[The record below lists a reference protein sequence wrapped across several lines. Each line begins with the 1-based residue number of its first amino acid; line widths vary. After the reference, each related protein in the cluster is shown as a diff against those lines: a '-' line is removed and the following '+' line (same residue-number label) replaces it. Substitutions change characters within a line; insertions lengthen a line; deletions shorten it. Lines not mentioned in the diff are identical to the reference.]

1 MVRRPLPSCLGLAT
15 AALLLAAPAQAAPEE
30 RAPPVG
36 IVHSATLSYQLYT
49 IGLHPIDFSVAI
61 ALDGGRYDIAV
72 RGETKGV
79 VDFFMRWVSST
90 LAEGQLVGHRP
101 VPQLLRSLNRFHGN
115 PRRVSIDYSGG
126 APVATVDP
134 PPTDDDRDPVT
145 PEQQKNTLDPL
156 SAVLDL
162 VQRVAHGEGCQATE
176 RVFDGRRR
184 FDMLVGDAGMQRLE
198 PNRHS
203 PYDGVAHVC
212 DFSIEKIAG
221 FNRRPR
227 AGGYDQAQPEKV
239 VYRSWSM
246 PVLPGL
252 PAVPVRIRGEG
263 SLGAFTLYL
272 TAVVPG
278 TPRPSL
284 ADLQ

>member
-1 MVRRPLPSCLGLAT
+1 MRMPSYLGW
-15 AALLLAAPAQAAPEE
+15 AAAGLLLAAAADAAPETA
-30 RAPPVG
+30 RVPPG
-36 IVHSATLSYQLYT
+36 GAVHSATLSYQLYT
-49 IGLHPIDFSVAI
+49 IGLHPLDFSVAL
-61 ALDGGRYDIAV
+61 ALDSDRYDIAL
-72 RGETKGV
+72 RGTTKGV
-79 VDFFMRWVSST
+79 VDFFMRWVSSS

-101 VPQLLRSLNRFHGN
+101 APQLLRSLNRFHGT
-115 PRRVSIDYSGG
+115 PRRVTIDYASGV
-126 APVATVDP
+126 PVATVDP
-134 PPTDDDRDPVT
+134 PPTSDDRDPVT
-145 PEQQKNTLDPL
+145 PEQQKNTVDPL

-184 FDMLVGDAGMQRLE
+184 FDIAVSDAGMQTLE

-203 PYDGVAHVC
+203 PYDGVAQVC

-221 FNRRPR
+221 FNRRPSS
-227 AGGYDQAQPEKV
+227 GGYDQAQPEKV
-239 VYRSWSM
+239 VYRSWAM
-246 PVLPGL
+246 RVLPGL
-252 PAVPVRIRGEG
+252 PALPVRIRGEG

-278 TPRPSL
+278 TPRPSV